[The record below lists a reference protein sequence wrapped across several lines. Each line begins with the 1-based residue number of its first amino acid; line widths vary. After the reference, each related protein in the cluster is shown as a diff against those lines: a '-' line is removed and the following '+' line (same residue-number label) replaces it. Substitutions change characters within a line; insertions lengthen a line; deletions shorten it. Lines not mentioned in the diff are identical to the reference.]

1 MSSPYTRVLAAG
13 VAAVLVPALGVTT
26 ARAATATTW
35 TIQPGGAIHTTSGK
49 FTFTDTTDHQ
59 LQNCVSSTASG
70 TFKSGSGLS
79 GADVGSLSA
88 VSFTHCTGPAG
99 PQFALK
105 AGALPWHLNF
115 FSYNVAKGVARG
127 TISHLHIVISGC
139 ASAVIDGTG
148 ASADDGRVT
157 VRYTDST
164 GRLTVLTTSSNL
176 HFYDVTNSC
185 LGSINDGDTASLS
198 VTYTV
203 SPKQAITSP

>member
-1 MSSPYTRVLAAG
+1 MSNRHARILAASG
-13 VAAVLVPALGVTT
+13 AAVLVTALGVP
-26 ARAATATTW
+26 AALAAGTW
-35 TIQPGGAIHTTSGK
+35 TVQPGGGIQAASGK
-49 FTFTDTTDHQ
+49 FTFTDTTDQ
-59 LQNCVSSTASG
+59 QVQNCASSTASG
-70 TFKSGSGLS
+70 TLKGGSGLP

-115 FSYNVAKGVARG
+115 FSYNAAKGVARG

-139 ASAVIDGTG
+139 AKAVIDGTG
-148 ASADDGRVT
+148 ASADDGTVT

-164 GRLTVLTTSSNL
+164 GRLTVLTSGSNL

-185 LGSINDGDTASLS
+185 LGSINEGDTAALS
-198 VTYTV
+198 AIYTV
-203 SPKQAITSP
+203 SPKQAIAA